1 MFCEPVNKMG
11 DGQQIRGEEP
21 GVGSDARQSPIP
33 PSSLLEPKE
42 AVTALAGD
50 GSGWGH
56 WGLLFT

>member
-1 MFCEPVNKMG
+1 MG

-42 AVTALAGD
+42 AVAALAGMAVAGD
-50 GSGWGH
+50 TGVS
-56 WGLLFT
+56 LFT